1 MPSMAN
7 ITVKKN
13 DGTTDIVYTAKSP
26 SAGNGVPAVWR
37 ADAVG
42 TAASHRPELRLTSK
56 DIKMF
61 GEEAREVHAT
71 FAFPQ
76 LVVDTNLGGLTVVK
90 RRAMGTYTA
99 KIPKDLPAVDQNEFA
114 SQLANLIASTLFK
127 DSVKDGFA
135 PT

>member
-13 DGTTDIVYTAKSP
+13 DGITDIVYTSKSP

-42 TAASHRPELRLTSK
+42 TAASHRPELRMTAK
-56 DIKMF
+56 DIRLA
-61 GEEAREVHAT
+61 GEDAREIHAT

-76 LVVDTNLGGLTVVK
+76 LVTDANLGGMTVIK
-90 RRAMGTYTA
+90 RKAMGSYTG
-99 KIPKDLPAVDQNEFA
+99 KIPKEFPAVDQNEFA
-114 SQLANLIASTLFK
+114 SQFANLIVSTLFK
-127 DSVKDGFA
+127 DCVKDGFA